1 MLKQASRRVYSL
13 PFIDCTNTHKL
24 ALLALLLTVLVFAG
38 ASCREPGAAGPAKAP
53 ADSGP
58 EPDRGVVEGV
68 VVDNEE
74 LLAEGA
80 TPQTYEGASILVLQA
95 VESGTYK
102 VAEGQPERA
111 SYDPGEKVAELT
123 SGEDGYWQM
132 DLEPG
137 TYFVRAFYGDAS
149 YSEDVF
155 VEVAPDSV
163 THVTLELVH
172 GV

>member
-1 MLKQASRRVYSL
+1 MQRQTPRRLNSL
-13 PFIDCTNTHKL
+13 PFMHSTFAHRL
-24 ALLALLLTVLVFAG
+24 ALSAILLTVLALAG
-38 ASCREPGAAGPAKAP
+38 TSCREPE
-53 ADSGP
+53 DSGP

-68 VVDNEE
+68 VTDNEE
-74 LLAEGA
+74 FLAEEA

-102 VAEGQPERA
+102 VAAGQPERT
-111 SYDPGEKVAELT
+111 SYEPGEEVAELT
-123 SGEDGYWQM
+123 SGAGGYWQI

-137 TYFVRAFYGDAS
+137 TYFVRAFYGDES
-149 YSEDVF
+149 YSADVF
-155 VEVAPDSV
+155 VEVERDSV